1 MTNLA
6 WDVEGVLPSV
16 IADLHELITI
26 PSVSS
31 QPEHDADVLACAHRI
46 EGLLKGAACPE
57 VRLLEAG
64 GKPAVYGHYP
74 APEGMP
80 TVLLYAHY
88 DVQPTGEH
96 ELWTSPAF
104 TPDERDG
111 RLYAR
116 GAADDKGGIA
126 VHLAT
131 LRAFDGSPPV
141 GVKLFIEG
149 EEEIGSPSMPALLDR
164 YADELSA
171 DVFVIA
177 DSVNWAVGQPSL
189 TTSLRGLVDAV
200 VTVSTLEQGLHS
212 GQFGGVVPD
221 ALTALVRLLATLH
234 DDRGDVA
241 IAGLDSYPGPDLD
254 YPEDR
259 LRAETG
265 VLDGVQQTG
274 TGSVVQRMWYKP
286 AASVL
291 AIDTTRI
298 SEASNTLIPTAS
310 AKVSVRLAPGQDP
323 VAAQEALERHL
334 LEHAPWGAR
343 VEVSDGQLGGP
354 STISLDGPYA
364 EAARQAFVESFGMAP
379 VEIGC
384 GGSIPIVAEFA
395 NRNPDGIVLVT
406 AVTDPDSRM
415 HGIDESLDLGDLA
428 KAATAEALLLV
439 NLAAVAR

>member
-1 MTNLA
+1 MTNLS
-6 WDVEGVLPSV
+6 WDLENVLPSV

-31 QPEHDADVLACAHRI
+31 QPEHDADVLACAHRV
-46 EGLLKGAACPE
+46 EGLLKGAGCPE
-57 VRLLEAG
+57 VRLIEAG

-88 DVQPTGEH
+88 DVQPTGDPA
-96 ELWTSPAF
+96 LWTSPAF

-116 GAADDKGGIA
+116 GSADDKGGIA
-126 VHLAT
+126 VHLAA
-131 LRAFDGSPPV
+131 LRAFDGNPPV

-149 EEEIGSPSMPALLDR
+149 EEEIGSPTASALLDE
-164 YADELSA
+164 YAEELSA

-177 DSVNWAVGQPSL
+177 DSVNWAVGEPSL
-189 TTSLRGLVDAV
+189 TTSLRGVVDAV

-234 DDRGDVA
+234 DENGDVA
-241 IAGLDSYPGPDLD
+241 IDGIGSFPGPDLA
-254 YPEDR
+254 YPDER
-259 LRAETG
+259 IRQETG
-265 VLDGVQQTG
+265 MLDGVQQIG
-274 TGSVVQRMWYKP
+274 TDSAVQRMWYKP

-298 SEASNTLIPTAS
+298 TDASNTLIPAAS

-323 VAAQEALERHL
+323 EAAQAALRAHL
-334 LEHAPWGAR
+334 EGNSPWGAK
-343 VEVSDGQLGGP
+343 VEVTDGQLGGP
-354 STISLDGPYA
+354 SRIALEGPLA
-364 EAARQAFVESFGMAP
+364 EAARSAFVEAFGKDP

-395 NRNPDGIVLVT
+395 ERNPDAVVLVT

-415 HGIDESLDLGDLA
+415 HGIDESVDLGDLA
-428 KAATAEALLLV
+428 KAATAEALMLV
-439 NLAAVAR
+439 NLATGS